1 MSIYA
6 YVFHFPIHVFEFWNQ
21 NFWWSPWWSC
31 QIMKYLCKTNLQ
43 LKTFLAR
50 KLTYYVQKTLQ
61 IWTGRICHILC
72 VKKERLKPR
81 TTMTKKCYAFRFSV
95 TDMHKQECTLVKL
108 TINQSFSNIFELKTF
123 LVRKQLDN
131 YICAKDVWN
140 LGRLSQVSH
149 TIIVMWYCS
158 KGWFFKIGHKSCY
171 IVRDCCYSSA

>member
-1 MSIYA
+1 MYFIFRYMCLNFETKISDGAHGGLAKLWNTYVKPICNWKLSWLENLLTMCKRRCKYELVGFVISI
-6 YVFHFPIHVFEFWNQ
+6 
-21 NFWWSPWWSC
+21 
-31 QIMKYLCKTNLQ
+31 L
-43 LKTFLAR
+43 R
-50 KLTYYVQKTLQ
+50 
-61 IWTGRICHILC
+61 

-108 TINQSFSNIFELKTF
+108 TINQIFSNIFELKTF